1 MIVTKVREQS
11 SNLLLTMAWSM
22 FWGTALVLAWTAMTG
37 QQLMLPGAP
46 RYWAGLLYLSI
57 FGSVIAFMAYFTL
70 INRIGAQKSV
80 YIGVVTPVISV
91 LLSIRLEHYR
101 PGPLEW
107 LGMALCLASV
117 AWSVD
122 TSAGAGACGPDLNN
136 PCSRDSMTLPL
147 SQYALPSHPTSPTS
161 TP

>member
-1 MIVTKVREQS
+1 M
-11 SNLLLTMAWSM
+11 
-22 FWGTALVLAWTAMTG
+22 
-37 QQLMLPGAP
+37 
-46 RYWAGLLYLSI
+46 YLSI

-70 INRIGAQKSV
+70 INRIGSQKAV

-91 LLSIRLEHYR
+91 LLSIRLEHYN

-117 AWSVD
+117 AWAVR
-122 TSAGAGACGPDLNN
+122 APAPKRAIHI
-136 PCSRDSMTLPL
+136 
-147 SQYALPSHPTSPTS
+147 QPTSMLE